1 MPSRSERASFLLVAV
16 LVLFVLFLLLALPAA
31 WAGTGTVSATR
42 AGADRVLVREGDVV
56 DEDLYAGGNQVEI
69 RGTVEGDLVVAAFE
83 RLVISGEVQGDV
95 VGAARRAV
103 VSGTIGG
110 SVRLAGDT
118 LRLGGDIGD
127 DVFVA
132 ARSVIVE
139 ESAAVG
145 RDVVAWSGDLELSGQ
160 VGRNVEGQ
168 VLGTMRL
175 AGDVNGDVEISVSR
189 LVVAAG
195 ARVAGDL
202 GYRSGTEAEVAPGAA
217 IEGGI
222 TRRRPL
228 LPNVRV
234 RALRQL
240 TILLIALTS
249 LMLGFLL
256 LWLLPRSASGAVEA
270 VRRRPLAALLAGL
283 GVLATPL
290 LLLVGTVAVL
300 AVSAPDLAVAAVV
313 AGGPV
318 WLAGG
323 GLLALGLLAAPVPV
337 VTAAGW
343 QLLRLRRSAFAG
355 YLLGSVLWWVVLLVP
370 VLRLLVASLVLVG
383 GLGAWALG
391 LVAARGSLRWT
402 APQESER
409 RRSEAPPEEAGSLGD
424 EPPDEPQDVEPPP
437 GEKPLEESD
446 DAPSPEEPP
455 GEERPEEPD
464 GQEPRE

>member
-1 MPSRSERASFLLVAV
+1 MPSRSERAFSLLIAM
-16 LVLFVLFLLLALPAA
+16 LVLFVLFALLAIPAA
-31 WAGTGTVSATR
+31 WAGTDTVSATR

-56 DEDLYAGGNQVEI
+56 DEDLYAGGNHVEI

-83 RLVISGEVQGDV
+83 RLIISGEVQGDV
-95 VGAARRAV
+95 VGTARRAV
-103 VSGTIGG
+103 VNGTVGG

-118 LRLGGDIGD
+118 LRVGGDIGD

-132 ARSVIVE
+132 ARLVIVE

-145 RDVVAWSGDLELSGQ
+145 RDVVAWSGDLELNGQ

-175 AGDVNGDVEISVSR
+175 GGEVNGDVEISVSR
-189 LVVAAG
+189 LVVAAR

-202 GYRSGTEAEVAPGAA
+202 GYRSGTEAEVAAGAT

-240 TILLIALTS
+240 IILLIALTS
-249 LMLGFLL
+249 LVLGLLL
-256 LWLLPRSASGAVEA
+256 LWLLPRSAGGAVEA
-270 VRRRPLAALLAGL
+270 VRRRPLAALLVGL
-283 GVLATPL
+283 GVLVTPVVL
-290 LLLVGTVAVL
+290 LAATVAVL
-300 AVSAPDLAVAAVV
+300 AVSAPDLAVAALI

-323 GLLALGLLAAPVPV
+323 GLLSLGLLAAPVPV

-343 QLLRLRRSAFAG
+343 QLLRRQRSAFAG
-355 YLLGSVLWWVVLLVP
+355 YLLGSALWWVALLVP
-370 VLRLLVASLVLVG
+370 VLRIVVALLVLVG
-383 GLGAWALG
+383 GLGAWTLG
-391 LVAARGSLRWT
+391 LAGARGSLRWT
-402 APQESER
+402 MPEGSEPPQRNGATAEETGPPGD
-409 RRSEAPPEEAGSLGD
+409 EQPEEEA
-424 EPPDEPQDVEPPP
+424 EPPS
-437 GEKPLEESD
+437 G
-446 DAPSPEEPP
+446 EEPRD
-455 GEERPEEPD
+455 EAD
-464 GQEPRE
+464 GTP